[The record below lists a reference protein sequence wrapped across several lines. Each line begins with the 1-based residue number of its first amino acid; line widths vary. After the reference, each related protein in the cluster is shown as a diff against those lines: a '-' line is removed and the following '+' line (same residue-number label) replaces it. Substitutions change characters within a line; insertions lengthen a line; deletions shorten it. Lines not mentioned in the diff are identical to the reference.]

1 VTDVQT
7 IRVFSRP
14 GCHLC
19 ELLLEELVPLVR
31 GRAHVDVIDIDP
43 DAELRETYRTRIPV
57 VEIDGQVLCQYH
69 LDRAAIEAA
78 LRGGTAAGPA
88 DRPS

>member
-1 VTDVQT
+1 MQT

-19 ELLLEELVPLVR
+19 ELLLEQLAPLVR
-31 GRAHVDVIDIDP
+31 GRACIDIIDIDP
-43 DAELRETYRTRIPV
+43 DVRLREAYGTRIPV
-57 VEIDGQVLCQYH
+57 VEIDGRVLCQYH

-78 LRGGTAAGPA
+78 LEGGTPIGSANG
-88 DRPS
+88 RS